1 MTIDLM
7 KTRTH
12 RFRIAGFR
20 LDINLPG
27 DWDAD
32 AMLPSFR
39 PFRFDDCGTEGCLLD
54 CMVAPLPAGQTAE
67 PTGKLIE
74 ESDDEMGHTRLYADA
89 GAYLVALSLQPGGTT
104 HFMQA
109 DKDFSHLR
117 ISLCKSGTDAG
128 PCLSSLLRIAYSQA
142 ILSHDALDINASPVY
157 HDRRAYLFLGKSG
170 TGKSTH
176 SSLWM
181 KHVSGTGLLNDDN
194 PTVRIMGEKAYAW
207 GTPWS
212 GKTPCYKDCFYPVGG
227 MVRLSQAAENRFRR
241 LEGTEA
247 FAALLPGC
255 AVIRQDAAL
264 CDRLYDTL
272 VRLAEDVPVGT
283 LACRPDREAAL
294 VCSQALLGMT
304 TSETNQSQFQ

>member
-67 PTGKLIE
+67 PTGKPIE

-89 GAYLVALSLQPGGTT
+89 GGYLVALSSQPGGTT

-109 DKDFSHLR
+109 DKDFSHL
-117 ISLCKSGTDAG
+117 LFAG
-128 PCLSSLLRIAYSQA
+128 
-142 ILSHDALDINASPVY
+142 
-157 HDRRAYLFLGKSG
+157 
-170 TGKSTH
+170 
-176 SSLWM
+176 
-181 KHVSGTGLLNDDN
+181 
-194 PTVRIMGEKAYAW
+194 
-207 GTPWS
+207 
-212 GKTPCYKDCFYPVGG
+212 YP
-227 MVRLSQAAENRFRR
+227 
-241 LEGTEA
+241 
-247 FAALLPGC
+247 LP
-255 AVIRQDAAL
+255 
-264 CDRLYDTL
+264 
-272 VRLAEDVPVGT
+272 
-283 LACRPDREAAL
+283 
-294 VCSQALLGMT
+294 
-304 TSETNQSQFQ
+304 